1 MTQQFNIT
9 GMSCSAC
16 SARIEKV
23 LAKMDG
29 VTSVSVNLL
38 RNRMLVDFDESKIT
52 IDEICE
58 KVAAIGFGASVLTSQ
73 NTNFKNTEENS
84 EVRMLGIRLVLS
96 LIFSIPLFILA
107 MGPMWGLSMLDGL
120 ENTVAQL
127 VLCLPVLAINRIYFI
142 RGFKNLFVL
151 APNMDSLIALSA
163 SASFLYQ
170 YYDSAAMITT
180 LITLGKFLEARAK
193 SRTTNAIT
201 ALLNLTPPV
210 ALVERHG
217 ETGEITVAELEIGDI
232 VIVRNGY
239 RVPTDGTITSSS
251 TALDESAITGESRPV
266 TRGIGEPVTGGTL
279 CVQGEFRFTV
289 TAIGEDTTLA
299 NIIKLV
305 DEATTTKAPV
315 AQLADKISG
324 IFVPAVI
331 AIALAAAGIWLLC
344 GATTTFA
351 LRIAISVLVI
361 SCPCALGLATPTA
374 IMVGTGRGAKMGILI
389 KSAAALQ
396 QTDEIDTIVLDKTGT
411 ITEGKPALNTE
422 DKIKASSPLAIKEL
436 YQQKKNI
443 IMLSGDKE
451 EIAQNIAN
459 AVGIKEYRSQCLP
472 KDKEK
477 IVRELQNAGHKIMM
491 VGDGVNDAPA
501 LARAEVGVAIGAGTD
516 VAIES
521 ADVVLMKSDLQDVST
536 LLKLSH
542 ATMNCIKQNLW
553 WAFFYNVI
561 CIPVAAG
568 CLYPAFGILLNPMLG
583 AAAMSMS
590 SVSVVTNALRLRNKK
605 L

>member
-58 KVAAIGFGASVLTSQ
+58 KVTAIGFGASVLTSQ
-73 NTNFKNTEENS
+73 NTNFKNIEENS

-201 ALLNLTPPV
+201 SLLNLTPPV

-217 ETGEITVAELEIGDI
+217 ETGEIPVAELEIGDI

-239 RVPTDGTITSSS
+239 RVPTDGTITSGN

-279 CVQGEFRFTV
+279 CVQGKFRFTV

-331 AIALAAAGIWLLC
+331 VIALAAAGIWLLC

-351 LRIAISVLVI
+351 LRIAISILVI